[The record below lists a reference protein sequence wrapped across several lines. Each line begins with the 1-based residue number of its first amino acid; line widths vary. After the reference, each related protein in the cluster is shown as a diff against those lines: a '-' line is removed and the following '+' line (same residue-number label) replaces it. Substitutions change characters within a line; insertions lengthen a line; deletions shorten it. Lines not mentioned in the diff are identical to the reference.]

1 MSAKEGRSIGAAES
15 DSNVAWVRNESV
27 RNEPRP
33 APATTILSRLYT
45 DAAAP
50 TYMCDAAGVI
60 VTKNKAFEEIAASVY
75 GADPVAHDDTPPGIM
90 RVIERLYANRAPFEE
105 THAVNGR
112 NLRVRHVPLVD
123 DHGSIIGFSGTW
135 TDITENTE
143 AARRAAH
150 AEAWLLDVIRSSS
163 DWVWS
168 TDAKLN
174 ITFASPR
181 ITETTGKPPQVLVGS
196 YLLTLGKFETA
207 NDGTSDAMAL
217 IARRAP
223 FRNALFLMTHGKN
236 ETRRIRL
243 SAVPMFEDATGA
255 FLGYR
260 GTGTDVTQQHSAG
273 LEAHDAHIK
282 LEEMVEELKSRN
294 TQLDIAL
301 EQAQS
306 ADKAKMDFLAMM
318 SHELRTP
325 LNSIIGF
332 SDAAQ
337 AKLFGP
343 VHESYLGY
351 FRNIHRAGKHLLAL
365 IEDLL
370 DTANIKRQTLSVKVT
385 PIRAQDLIAEA
396 RGLVVLRA
404 AEKKID
410 ISACE
415 LPATWIVMADRV
427 RAQQIFA
434 NLLSNAI
441 KFTPA
446 GGRIGIEAAAPSK
459 ERLDI
464 TVWDTG
470 VGISTAERER
480 VFERFYQGENNILT
494 RQTEGMGLGLA
505 VSRELARLMD
515 GDITL
520 ESMPGQGTRFTVSL
534 PLARAL
540 TEAEEG

>member
-1 MSAKEGRSIGAAES
+1 MSAMEGRSFGTAQS
-15 DSNVAWVRNESV
+15 DSNLSWVRP
-27 RNEPRP
+27 EPRTVDTIP
-33 APATTILSRLYT
+33 LLTRLFLDTAPPMYV
-45 DAAAP
+45 
-50 TYMCDAAGVI
+50 CDAAGIITV
-60 VTKNKAFEEIAASVY
+60 KNRGFEAIAATVY
-75 GADPVAHDDTPPGIM
+75 NADPARPDEALPGIM
-90 RVIERLYANRAPFEE
+90 QVIERLYVSRTPFEE
-105 THAVNGR
+105 THTVDGR
-112 NLRVRHVPLVD
+112 TLRARHAPLIDKDGAIV
-123 DHGSIIGFSGTW
+123 GFSGTW
-135 TDITENTE
+135 TDVTAATET
-143 AARRAAH
+143 ARRASRT
-150 AEAWLLDVIRSSS
+150 ESWLLDVIRSSS

-168 TDAKLN
+168 TDARLN
-174 ITFASPR
+174 LTFASPR
-181 ITETTGKPPQVLVGS
+181 IAETTGRPPQMLVGH
-196 YLLTLGKFETA
+196 YLLTLGKFETP
-207 NDGTSDAMAL
+207 DEGMIDAMSL

-223 FRNALFLMTHGKN
+223 FRNAPFLMTHGKN
-236 ETRRIRL
+236 EVRRIHL
-243 SAVPMFEDATGA
+243 SAVPMFDETTGA
-255 FLGYR
+255 FAGYR
-260 GTGTDVTQQHSAG
+260 GTGTDVTQRFAAEDAALQ
-273 LEAHDAHIK
+273 AHLK
-282 LEEMVEELKSRN
+282 LEEAVEELKSRN

-343 VHESYLGY
+343 IHESYLGY

-370 DTANIKRQTLSVKVT
+370 DTANIKRQTLSIKVA
-385 PIRAQDLIAEA
+385 PVRAQDLISEA

-404 AEKKID
+404 AEKKVD
-410 ISACE
+410 ISACD
-415 LPATWIVMADRV
+415 LAGPWIVLADRV
-427 RAQQIFA
+427 RARQIFA

-446 GGRIGIEAAAPSK
+446 GGQIGIEAKALEHGNLS
-459 ERLDI
+459 I

-470 VGISTAERER
+470 VGIAPGECER

-505 VSRELARLMD
+505 VARELARLMD

-520 ESMPGQGTRFTVSL
+520 ESTPGRGTRFTVVL
-534 PLARAL
+534 PLAKAL
-540 TEAEEG
+540 TGAEEA

>member
-1 MSAKEGRSIGAAES
+1 MSVKEGRSIGAAES
-15 DSNVAWVRNESV
+15 DSNLAWVRS
-27 RNEPRP
+27 EPRT
-33 APATTILSRLYT
+33 AASSTALSRLFIN
-45 DAAAP
+45 AAP
-50 TYMCDAAGVI
+50 PTYICDAAGTI
-60 VTKNKAFEEIAASVY
+60 VVKNRAFAEIAGELY
-75 GADPVAHDDTPPGIM
+75 GADPIRADDTPPGIM
-90 RVIERLYANRAPFEE
+90 RIIERLYTNRAPFEE
-105 THAVNGR
+105 THTIDGR
-112 NLRVRHVPLVD
+112 TLHVRHAPLTD
-123 DHGSIIGFSGTW
+123 ERGSIVGFSGTW
-135 TDITENTE
+135 TDITAMTE
-143 AARRAAH
+143 TTRRASR

-168 TDAKLN
+168 TDARLN
-174 ITFASPR
+174 LTFASPR
-181 ITETTGKPPQVLVGS
+181 ITETTGRPPQMLVGN

-207 NDGTSDAMAL
+207 SDGTSDAMAL

-223 FRNALFLMTHGKN
+223 FRNALFLMTHGKD
-236 ETRRIRL
+236 EPRRVHL
-243 SAVPMFEDATGA
+243 SAVPMFDDATGA
-255 FLGYR
+255 FTGYR
-260 GTGTDVTQQHSAG
+260 GTGTDVTQQHTA
-273 LEAHDAHIK
+273 EHAAHQAHLK
-282 LEEMVEELKSRN
+282 LEEVVEELRSRN
-294 TQLDIAL
+294 TQLDLAL
-301 EQAQS
+301 DQAQV

-343 VHESYLGY
+343 IHESYLGY

-370 DTANIKRQTLSVKVT
+370 DTANIKRQTLSIKVA
-385 PIRAQDLIAEA
+385 PVRAQDLIAEA

-410 ISACE
+410 ISQCE
-415 LPATWIVMADRV
+415 LPGPWIVLADRV

-441 KFTPA
+441 KFTPP
-446 GGRIGIEAAAPSK
+446 GGQIGVEAETPGK
-459 ERLDI
+459 ETLAI
-464 TVWDTG
+464 TIWDTG
-470 VGISTAERER
+470 VGISAAERER

-520 ESMPGQGTRFTVSL
+520 ESTPGKGTRFTVTL

-540 TEAEEG
+540 TEAEEA